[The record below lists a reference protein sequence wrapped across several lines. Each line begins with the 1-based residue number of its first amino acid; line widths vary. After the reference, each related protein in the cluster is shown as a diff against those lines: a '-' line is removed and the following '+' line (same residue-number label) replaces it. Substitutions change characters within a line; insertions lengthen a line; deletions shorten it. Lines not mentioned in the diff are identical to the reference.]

1 MNKIR
6 LGQIDYINCLPV
18 YYAIENGHVPVAVK
32 MVKGP
37 PTKLNQMFIEGH
49 LDITPISSIEYARHS
64 DITIILPNLSIGADG
79 DVESILLFSKVPVTE
94 LDGLEVCLPSSSATS
109 VALLKILFEHY
120 YQIQVKYSVQK
131 PDLRQMLK
139 KYDAALL
146 IGDDAMLARA
156 GNLNW
161 GRKSLFVTDVG
172 RAWKEFT
179 GLQMVYA
186 LWVIH
191 KNFVED
197 HPEDIEAIHNAFIE
211 AKKYGFANV
220 PALVAR
226 AAERTSL
233 PLKVLQDYFK
243 TIQYDF
249 GEAEQKA
256 ILTYYDYAYKSGLI
270 KERVKLNIWGET
282 IG

>member
-139 KYDAALL
+139 KFDAALL